1 MSLYSTKFHTS
12 WLEKLDSDGTSI
24 KRWLKQ
30 GANPSAFIC
39 TLCKTDE
46 LSCKNKGWESVE
58 RHMNNKKH
66 RDNLKLIKENSTFII
81 RNEPAVT
88 QYQQG
93 SSSSTV
99 PMVTLTRQNENISF
113 TDQVTRAEALWA
125 INTARHGY
133 SYRSCDDLGN
143 LFRRMFPDSRIA
155 EHYKMEQTKL
165 SYVISHG
172 LGPFFHRDLVQDIK
186 KCERFVLCFDEQ
198 KNYQNSVV
206 TRYYKSIFL
215 GHAPAQTIRD
225 DIMDS
230 FRTDGIDIKHLLMVG
245 RDNPNVNKAIEKLLD
260 TELKQV
266 GGELL
271 KLGSC
276 NIHVIH
282 NAFKSGTTTSC
293 WHAEDICI
301 DLWSW
306 FHYSPARNEDFVKIA
321 DDLNEA
327 VEKKYSLLLFD
338 YVDNKQGAELLLID
352 YKLAEKQFN
361 DKQIKIDVRNILH
374 SIASYL
380 KLNLPLDN
388 SFLRDIQILR
398 ISRRSDPEGSNTIVR
413 TGRCVLG
420 LLSSNE
426 IDLLSN
432 EWLMYSLEIIDNSWI
447 IKRKYN
453 DFEGKEH
460 IEYHEIDYYWNKNIL
475 IISHGNSDVERDFSI
490 NSNLLT
496 EERTLLSEKSINGL
510 RGIFDIVD
518 FFGDGSVHKL
528 QSEQKAAQMLLEEG
542 NQRLE
547 NALKKSK
554 SGTEKIKSI
563 DEEMTKIME
572 DVSVIQQKR
581 GRAEREQLKKEK

>member
-12 WLEKLDSDGTSI
+12 CLEKLDSDDTSI

-30 GANPSAFIC
+30 GANPSTFIC

-88 QYQQG
+88 QHQQG

-133 SYRSCDDLGN
+133 SYRSCDDLEN
-143 LFRRMFPDSRIA
+143 LFRRMLPDSRIA

-225 DIMDS
+225 DIIDS

-293 WHAEDICI
+293 WHVEDICI

-306 FHYSPARNEDFVKIA
+306 FHYSPARKEDFVKIA

-338 YVDNKQGAELLLID
+338 YVGNKQGAELLLID
-352 YKLAEKQFN
+352 HKLAEKQFN
-361 DKQIKIDVRNILH
+361 DKQIKIGEETRKSLSFLSKVEKETFFQDVRNILH

-413 TGRCVLG
+413 IGRCVLG

-426 IDLLSN
+426 IDLLSD
-432 EWLMYSLEIIDNSWI
+432 LT
-447 IKRKYN
+447 
-453 DFEGKEH
+453 
-460 IEYHEIDYYWNKNIL
+460 
-475 IISHGNSDVERDFSI
+475 DVQAVY
-490 NSNLLT
+490 
-496 EERTLLSEKSINGL
+496 TL
-510 RGIFDIVD
+510 
-518 FFGDGSVHKL
+518 
-528 QSEQKAAQMLLEEG
+528 
-542 NQRLE
+542 
-547 NALKKSK
+547 SK

>member
-12 WLEKLDSDGTSI
+12 WLEKLDSDDTSI

-30 GANPSAFIC
+30 GANPSTFIC

-46 LSCKNKGWESVE
+46 LSCKNNGWESVE

-88 QYQQG
+88 QHQQG

-133 SYRSCDDLGN
+133 SYRSCDDLEN
-143 LFRRMFPDSRIA
+143 LFRRMLPDSRIA

-225 DIMDS
+225 DIIDS

-293 WHAEDICI
+293 WHVEDICI

-306 FHYSPARNEDFVKIA
+306 FHYSPARKEDFVKIA

-327 VEKKYSLLLFD
+327 VEKKYSLLCEETRKSLSFLSK
-338 YVDNKQGAELLLID
+338 V
-352 YKLAEKQFN
+352 EKETFFQ
-361 DKQIKIDVRNILH
+361 DVRNILH

-413 TGRCVLG
+413 IGRCVLG

-475 IISHGNSDVERDFSI
+475 IRSHGNSDVERGFSI

-510 RGIFDIVD
+510 RGDLTDV
-518 FFGDGSVHKL
+518 
-528 QSEQKAAQMLLEEG
+528 QAAYTL
-542 NQRLE
+542 
-547 NALKKSK
+547 SK

-563 DEEMTKIME
+563 DEEMTKIIE

-581 GRAEREQLKKEK
+581 GDAEREQLKKEK